1 MFGEETVIRI
11 EVINNH
17 ENSLVHTVTPSRDHV
32 FYLVFPAEWKTS
44 DIIQLFSPFGEMKF
58 EFKMINPC
66 VMKFKMLPKFRAL
79 RMLKRVSYFA
89 GNVQV
94 IWLDD
99 TSAFVVLHKKD
110 QAEHGNHALL
120 NLGLVLKLDV

>member
-1 MFGEETVIRI
+1 
-11 EVINNH
+11 
-17 ENSLVHTVTPSRDHV
+17 
-32 FYLVFPAEWKTS
+32 
-44 DIIQLFSPFGEMKF
+44 
-58 EFKMINPC
+58 
-66 VMKFKMLPKFRAL
+66 MKFKMLPKFRAL